1 MIIHLMSQ
9 DILVLE
15 KALLSLEKNKCEN
28 SIFFLSD

>member
-15 KALLSLEKNKCEN
+15 KALLSFEKNKCEKFY
-28 SIFFLSD
+28 IFF